1 MTRLKALALL
11 LALGAG
17 ITMNLH
23 NANALQTE
31 VNVQGITRMDE
42 RRAWTRHVARV
53 QQRLRE
59 RTAARLEARATEA
72 PASAVPTYDYGDG
85 VISAEGVAQY
95 ARMAGFPES
104 VIPTMVAIAWR
115 ESRFNPGAV
124 NPFSGACGL
133 WQMYPCPGPEAL
145 FPATNAAMAYAK
157 YQASGLAPWGY

>member
-1 MTRLKALALL
+1 MKRVTTAVVLAIALFNPIPA
-11 LALGAG
+11 A
-17 ITMNLH
+17 
-23 NANALQTE
+23 ALQTE
-31 VNVQGITRMDE
+31 VTTQLITRTDE

-53 QQRLRE
+53 QARLRE
-59 RTAARLEARATEA
+59 RTAARLEARAEESVEVST
-72 PASAVPTYDYGDG
+72 PTYEGYGAG

-124 NPFSGACGL
+124 NPFTGACGL

-157 YQASGLAPWGY
+157 YQASGLSPWGY